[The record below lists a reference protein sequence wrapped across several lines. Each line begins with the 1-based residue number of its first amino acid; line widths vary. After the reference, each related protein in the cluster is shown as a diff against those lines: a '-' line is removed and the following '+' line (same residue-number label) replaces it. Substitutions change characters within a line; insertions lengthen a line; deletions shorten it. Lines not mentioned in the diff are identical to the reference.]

1 MRHFVQHY
9 GPERLL
15 FGSDF
20 PFGAPGHELRKVE
33 AINLS
38 SMDLEKILSGNLLGL
53 IDDIRNS

>member
-15 FGSDF
+15 LGSDF

-33 AINLS
+33 ALNLS
-38 SMDLEKILSGNLLGL
+38 SDDMEQVLGRNVLNLVDG
-53 IDDIRNS
+53 IKRV